1 MCLYPRL
8 VQNPKYKPNKK
19 NGGNPPP
26 LKDRRTA
33 VVPVGCGMC
42 SECKKKKKR
51 EWQVRLSEEVKD
63 DNTGIFVTLTFST
76 EALKELDKEIQE
88 DVKGYERENRI
99 VTLAVRRFLERWRKK
114 YKKSVKHWL
123 VTEIG
128 GGRYEHIHVHGI
140 LWTVN
145 YESIEEIW
153 KYGYIWEG
161 KSRGKKVGGK
171 AVNYILK
178 YVNKIDIK
186 HPNYKSIVLTS
197 KGIGKKYIEKN
208 KKKRGDKDYYR
219 TETGHKIA
227 LPVYYRNGIYTDE
240 EREKLWI
247 KKLDED
253 VRYVG
258 GKKVKGS
265 DSVRYI
271 KLREEERRRDKRL
284 NYQSPR
290 DIKKA
295 DIEYENKRRDLLLK
309 ERLQKETEELKE
321 YEEKIKLP
329 TEEQLK
335 DRSYWSNSNFIDK
348 DTN

>member
-8 VQNPKYKPNKK
+8 VQNPKYKKNKK

-26 LKDRRTA
+26 LKDKRTA

-51 EWQVRLSEEVKD
+51 DWQVRLSEEVKD
-63 DNTGIFVTLTFST
+63 DNTGIFITLTFST
-76 EALKELDKEIQE
+76 EALKELDKEITE
-88 DVKGYERENRI
+88 DIKGYERENRI

-140 LWTVN
+140 LWTEN
-145 YESIEEIW
+145 YENIEEIW

-208 KKKRGDKDYYR
+208 KNKRADKDYYR

-227 LPVYYRNGIYTDE
+227 LPIYYRNGIYTEE

-265 DSVRYI
+265 DSVRYM

-309 ERLQKETEELKE
+309 ERLNKVTEELKE

-335 DRSYWSNSNFIDK
+335 DKKYW
-348 DTN
+348 